1 MKLTLIAKIEGK
13 GIRACVIEVDTFD
26 PVRYLRD
33 NPHVI
38 EVQTEVFDYEVGAY
52 VTSAPLHRDQ
62 VNPVYLGG

>member
-1 MKLTLIAKIEGK
+1 MKLTLIANIEGK
-13 GIRACVIEVDTFD
+13 GIRACVIEVDTFN

-38 EVQTEVFDYEVGAY
+38 EVQTEVFDSDAGEY

-62 VNPVYLGG
+62 VNPAYL